1 MGNAIPIETQ
11 AALYDR
17 YPGRIMF
24 KPDAHPTVEQIKALR
39 DATRGEGS
47 VFEGAGGR
55 ALVESFPHGISGTMP
70 GADCVWA
77 LVALWRALNEGDN
90 ARAEAIHAPL
100 SDLCSPLETVD
111 AFLYLQKLL
120 LVKQGIFH
128 NTLVRCPAKV
138 SQPALPAS

>member
-1 MGNAIPIETQ
+1 
-11 AALYDR
+11 
-17 YPGRIMF
+17 
-24 KPDAHPTVEQIKALR
+24 
-39 DATRGEGS
+39 
-47 VFEGAGGR
+47 
-55 ALVESFPHGISGTMP
+55 MP

-120 LVKQGIFH
+120 LVKQGIFF
-128 NTLVRCPAKV
+128 TTRSCAVRQRCR
-138 SQPALPAS
+138 SLHCRRRDGSETENSGR